1 MCPPLEIL
9 SEQRAAQDRNAILK
23 IVDNIETVI
32 VGKRDIVEIV
42 VLAMIAEGH
51 VLIEDV
57 PGTGKTSLI
66 SALAKTVNCGFKRIQ
81 FTPDVMPS
89 DVSGFSIYNQKT
101 GEFEF
106 RHGAAMSNIVL
117 ADEINRASAKTQSAM
132 LEIMEEKQ
140 VTVDSNTYKMERP
153 FMVLATQNPIDQL
166 GTYKLPEAQIDR
178 FMIKISVGYPAYE
191 DEVRIV
197 LGVEKAKKQISYI
210 ASKQDVIRLI
220 DDAEKVTVSD
230 LVAAYIVSLVAATRN
245 HSEIKLGSSP
255 RGSIALK
262 RIARAYAL
270 FCGRNYVTPDDVKL
284 MAPFVLGHRIT
295 LTNAA
300 KNEGKTEFP
309 KGGER
314 RAHRTGHSGCACLS
328 DSAGCVQQQ
337 HFRICSHTGHCVPSH
352 DVRDLSAHHEEKHR
366 HRCGTQRYRSGT
378 WGKGT
383 SGPRYPQQIIFG
395 LYQGESGYLRPGL
408 SGGR

>member
-1 MCPPLEIL
+1 MMNVSPAERL

-23 IVDNIETVI
+23 IVDNIESVI
-32 VGKRDIVEIV
+32 VGKRDVVEIV

-66 SALAKTVNCGFKRIQ
+66 SSLAKTVNCEFKRIQ

-106 RHGAAMSNIVL
+106 RHGSAMSNIVL

-140 VTVDSNTYKMERP
+140 VTVDSKTYKMERP
-153 FMVLATQNPIDQL
+153 YMVLATQNPIDQL

-197 LGVEKAKKQISYI
+197 LGVEEAKKKISYI

-220 DDAEKVTVSD
+220 DDAEKVAVSD

-262 RIARAYAL
+262 RLSRAYAL
-270 FCGRNYVTPDDVKL
+270 FCGRNFVTPDDVKL
-284 MAPFVLGHRIT
+284 MAPYVLGHRIT
-295 LTNAA
+295 LTNGA
-300 KNEGKTEFP
+300 KNEGKT
-309 KGGER
+309 GEDVVNDIIR
-314 RAHRTGHSGCACLS
+314 DIT
-328 DSAGCVQQQ
+328 
-337 HFRICSHTGHCVPSH
+337 VP
-352 DVRDLSAHHEEKHR
+352 VGA
-366 HRCGTQRYRSGT
+366 TQ
-378 WGKGT
+378 
-383 SGPRYPQQIIFG
+383 
-395 LYQGESGYLRPGL
+395 
-408 SGGR
+408 

>member
-1 MCPPLEIL
+1 MMNANPAGAL
-9 SEQRAAQDRNAILK
+9 SQQRAAQDRNAILK
-23 IVDNIETVI
+23 IVDNIESVI
-32 VGKRDIVEIV
+32 VGKRDVVEIV

-66 SALAKTVNCGFKRIQ
+66 SSLAKTVNCDFKRIQ

-106 RHGAAMSNIVL
+106 RHGSAMSNIVL

-140 VTVDSNTYKMERP
+140 VTVDSKTYKMERP
-153 FMVLATQNPIDQL
+153 YMVLATQNPIDQL

-197 LGVEKAKKQISYI
+197 LGVEEAKKKISYI

-220 DDAEKVTVSD
+220 DDAEHVTVSD

-262 RIARAYAL
+262 RLSRAYAL

-284 MAPFVLGHRIT
+284 MAPYVLGHRIT
-295 LTNAA
+295 LTNGA
-300 KNEGKTEFP
+300 KNEGKT
-309 KGGER
+309 GEDVVNDIIR
-314 RAHRTGHSGCACLS
+314 DITVPVGA
-328 DSAGCVQQQ
+328 VQ
-337 HFRICSHTGHCVPSH
+337 
-352 DVRDLSAHHEEKHR
+352 
-366 HRCGTQRYRSGT
+366 
-378 WGKGT
+378 
-383 SGPRYPQQIIFG
+383 
-395 LYQGESGYLRPGL
+395 
-408 SGGR
+408 

>member
-1 MCPPLEIL
+1 MTNVESLTT
-9 SEQRAAQDRNAILK
+9 QRAAQDRNAILK

-32 VGKRDIVEIV
+32 VGKREVVEIV

-66 SALAKTVNCGFKRIQ
+66 SALAKTVNCDFQRIQ

-106 RHGAAMSNIVL
+106 RNGAAMSNIVL

-140 VTVDSNTYKMERP
+140 VTVDSHTYKMEKP
-153 FMVLATQNPIDQL
+153 YMVLATQNPIDQL

-178 FMIKISVGYPAYE
+178 FMVKISIGYPDYR

-197 LGVEKAKKQISYI
+197 QGVEQAKKEISYI

-220 DDAEKVTVSD
+220 EDAEKVTVSD

-245 HSEIKLGSSP
+245 HSELKLGSSP
-255 RGSIALK
+255 RGSIALR

-284 MAPFVLGHRIT
+284 MAPYVLGHRVT
-295 LTNAA
+295 LTNGA
-300 KNEGKTEFP
+300 KNEGKT
-309 KGGER
+309 GMDVIG
-314 RAHRTGHSGCACLS
+314 
-328 DSAGCVQQQ
+328 D
-337 HFRICSHTGHCVPSH
+337 I
-352 DVRDLSAHHEEKHR
+352 VRDITVPVGAAE
-366 HRCGTQRYRSGT
+366 
-378 WGKGT
+378 
-383 SGPRYPQQIIFG
+383 
-395 LYQGESGYLRPGL
+395 
-408 SGGR
+408 

>member
-1 MCPPLEIL
+1 MINVPPAEML
-9 SEQRAAQDRNAILK
+9 SEQRTAQDRNAILK

-66 SALAKTVNCGFKRIQ
+66 SALAKTVNCDFKRIQ

-197 LGVEKAKKQISYI
+197 LGVEEAKKKISYI

-220 DDAEKVTVSD
+220 DDAERVAVSD

-245 HSEIKLGSSP
+245 HSAIKLGSSP

-262 RIARAYAL
+262 RLSRAYAL

-284 MAPFVLGHRIT
+284 MAPYVLGHRIT
-295 LTNAA
+295 LTNGA
-300 KNEGKTEFP
+300 KNEGKT
-309 KGGER
+309 GEDVINDIIR
-314 RAHRTGHSGCACLS
+314 DIT
-328 DSAGCVQQQ
+328 
-337 HFRICSHTGHCVPSH
+337 VP
-352 DVRDLSAHHEEKHR
+352 VGA
-366 HRCGTQRYRSGT
+366 TQ
-378 WGKGT
+378 
-383 SGPRYPQQIIFG
+383 
-395 LYQGESGYLRPGL
+395 
-408 SGGR
+408 

>member
-1 MCPPLEIL
+1 MNNVTPVMPL

-32 VGKRDIVEIV
+32 VGKRDVVEIV

-153 FMVLATQNPIDQL
+153 FMVLATQNPID
-166 GTYKLPEAQIDR
+166 DR
-178 FMIKISVGYPAYE
+178 FMIKISIGYPAYE
-191 DEVRIV
+191 DEVRVV
-197 LGVEKAKKQISYI
+197 LGVEEAKKQISYI

-220 DDAEKVTVSD
+220 EDAEKVTVSD
-230 LVAAYIVSLVAATRN
+230 LVAAYIVSLVSATRN

-262 RIARAYAL
+262 RLSRAYAL

-284 MAPFVLGHRIT
+284 MAPYVLGHRVT

-300 KNEGKTEFP
+300 KNEGK
-309 KGGER
+309 
-314 RAHRTGHSGCACLS
+314 
-328 DSAGCVQQQ
+328 
-337 HFRICSHTGHCVPSH
+337 
-352 DVRDLSAHHEEKHR
+352 
-366 HRCGTQRYRSGT
+366 
-378 WGKGT
+378 
-383 SGPRYPQQIIFG
+383 SGPDVIGDI
-395 LYQGESGYLRPGL
+395 LRDITVPVGANEV
-408 SGGR
+408 

>member
-1 MCPPLEIL
+1 MITVTPKETL
-9 SEQRAAQDRNAILK
+9 SEQRATQDRNAILK

-32 VGKRDIVEIV
+32 VGKRDVVEIV

-66 SALAKTVNCGFKRIQ
+66 SALAKTVNCDFKRIQ

-178 FMIKISVGYPAYE
+178 FMIKISIGYPAYE
-191 DEVRIV
+191 DEVRVV
-197 LGVEKAKKQISYI
+197 LGVEEAKKQISYI

-220 DDAEKVTVSD
+220 EDAEKVTVSD
-230 LVAAYIVSLVAATRN
+230 LVAAYIVSLVSATRN

-255 RGSIALK
+255 RGSIALQ
-262 RIARAYAL
+262 RLSRAYAL

-284 MAPFVLGHRIT
+284 MAPYVLGHRIT

-300 KNEGKTEFP
+300 KNEGKDGTDVINDIL
-309 KGGER
+309 R
-314 RAHRTGHSGCACLS
+314 DIT
-328 DSAGCVQQQ
+328 
-337 HFRICSHTGHCVPSH
+337 VP
-352 DVRDLSAHHEEKHR
+352 VGANN
-366 HRCGTQRYRSGT
+366 Q
-378 WGKGT
+378 
-383 SGPRYPQQIIFG
+383 
-395 LYQGESGYLRPGL
+395 
-408 SGGR
+408 

>member
-1 MCPPLEIL
+1 MTNVTPLETL
-9 SEQRAAQDRNAILK
+9 SPQRAAQDRNAILK
-23 IVDNIETVI
+23 IVDNVETVI
-32 VGKRDIVEIV
+32 VGKREVVEIV

-106 RHGAAMSNIVL
+106 RQGAAMSNIVL

-140 VTVDSNTYKMERP
+140 VTVDSKTYKMERP

-197 LGVEKAKKQISYI
+197 LGVEEAKKKISYI
-210 ASKQDVIRLI
+210 AAKSDVIRLI

-230 LVAAYIVSLVAATRN
+230 LVAAYIVSLVSATRN

-262 RIARAYAL
+262 RISRAYAL

-284 MAPFVLGHRIT
+284 MAPYVLGHRVT

-300 KNEGKTEFP
+300 KNEGK
-309 KGGER
+309 
-314 RAHRTGHSGCACLS
+314 SGS
-328 DSAGCVQQQ
+328 DVINDII
-337 HFRICSHTGHCVPSH
+337 RDITVP
-352 DVRDLSAHHEEKHR
+352 V
-366 HRCGTQRYRSGT
+366 GVTQ
-378 WGKGT
+378 
-383 SGPRYPQQIIFG
+383 
-395 LYQGESGYLRPGL
+395 
-408 SGGR
+408 

>member
-1 MCPPLEIL
+1 MMNVSPAERL

-23 IVDNIETVI
+23 IVDNIESVI
-32 VGKRDIVEIV
+32 VGKRDVVEIV

-66 SALAKTVNCGFKRIQ
+66 SSLAKTVNCDFKRIQ

-106 RHGAAMSNIVL
+106 RHGSAMSNIVL

-140 VTVDSNTYKMERP
+140 VTVDSKTYKMERP
-153 FMVLATQNPIDQL
+153 YMVLATQNPIDQL

-197 LGVEKAKKQISYI
+197 LGVEEAKKKISYI

-220 DDAEKVTVSD
+220 DDAEHVTVSD

-262 RIARAYAL
+262 RLSRAYAL

-284 MAPFVLGHRIT
+284 MAPYVLGHRIT
-295 LTNAA
+295 LTNGA
-300 KNEGKTEFP
+300 KNEGKT
-309 KGGER
+309 GEDVVNDIIR
-314 RAHRTGHSGCACLS
+314 DITVPVGA
-328 DSAGCVQQQ
+328 VQ
-337 HFRICSHTGHCVPSH
+337 
-352 DVRDLSAHHEEKHR
+352 
-366 HRCGTQRYRSGT
+366 
-378 WGKGT
+378 
-383 SGPRYPQQIIFG
+383 
-395 LYQGESGYLRPGL
+395 
-408 SGGR
+408 

>member
-1 MCPPLEIL
+1 MTTVNPVAPL

-32 VGKRDIVEIV
+32 VGKRETVEIV

-178 FMIKISVGYPAYE
+178 FMIKISVGYPDYQ

-197 LGVEKAKKQISYI
+197 LGVEEAKKKISYI
-210 ASKQDVIRLI
+210 ASKQDVVRLI
-220 DDAEKVTVSD
+220 DDAEHVTVSD
-230 LVAAYIVSLVAATRN
+230 LVAAYIVSLVSATRN

-262 RIARAYAL
+262 RISRAYAL

-284 MAPFVLGHRIT
+284 MAPYVLGHRVT

-300 KNEGKTEFP
+300 KNEGKS
-309 KGGER
+309 GEDVI
-314 RAHRTGHSGCACLS
+314 G
-328 DSAGCVQQQ
+328 D
-337 HFRICSHTGHCVPSH
+337 I
-352 DVRDLSAHHEEKHR
+352 VRDITVPV
-366 HRCGTQRYRSGT
+366 GVTQ
-378 WGKGT
+378 
-383 SGPRYPQQIIFG
+383 
-395 LYQGESGYLRPGL
+395 
-408 SGGR
+408 

>member
-1 MCPPLEIL
+1 MNNVTPVMPL

-32 VGKRDIVEIV
+32 VGKRDVVEIV

-178 FMIKISVGYPAYE
+178 FMIKISIGYPAYE
-191 DEVRIV
+191 DEVRVV
-197 LGVEKAKKQISYI
+197 LGVEEAKKQISYI

-220 DDAEKVTVSD
+220 EDAVKVTVSD
-230 LVAAYIVSLVAATRN
+230 LVAAYIVSLVSATRN

-262 RIARAYAL
+262 RLSRAYAL

-284 MAPFVLGHRIT
+284 MAPYVLGHRVT

-300 KNEGKTEFP
+300 KNEGK
-309 KGGER
+309 
-314 RAHRTGHSGCACLS
+314 
-328 DSAGCVQQQ
+328 
-337 HFRICSHTGHCVPSH
+337 
-352 DVRDLSAHHEEKHR
+352 
-366 HRCGTQRYRSGT
+366 
-378 WGKGT
+378 
-383 SGPRYPQQIIFG
+383 SGPDVIGDI
-395 LYQGESGYLRPGL
+395 LRDITVPVGANEV
-408 SGGR
+408 

>member
-1 MCPPLEIL
+1 MNNVTPAEML
-9 SEQRAAQDRNAILK
+9 SEQRAAQDRNAIMK

-32 VGKRDIVEIV
+32 VGKRDKVEIV

-178 FMIKISVGYPAYE
+178 FMINTNCPKRRS
-191 DEVRIV
+191 
-197 LGVEKAKKQISYI
+197 
-210 ASKQDVIRLI
+210 
-220 DDAEKVTVSD
+220 TVS
-230 LVAAYIVSLVAATRN
+230 
-245 HSEIKLGSSP
+245 
-255 RGSIALK
+255 
-262 RIARAYAL
+262 
-270 FCGRNYVTPDDVKL
+270 
-284 MAPFVLGHRIT
+284 
-295 LTNAA
+295 
-300 KNEGKTEFP
+300 
-309 KGGER
+309 
-314 RAHRTGHSGCACLS
+314 
-328 DSAGCVQQQ
+328 
-337 HFRICSHTGHCVPSH
+337 
-352 DVRDLSAHHEEKHR
+352 
-366 HRCGTQRYRSGT
+366 
-378 WGKGT
+378 
-383 SGPRYPQQIIFG
+383 
-395 LYQGESGYLRPGL
+395 
-408 SGGR
+408 

>member
-1 MCPPLEIL
+1 MMNVNPAGAL
-9 SEQRAAQDRNAILK
+9 SQQRAAQDRNAILK
-23 IVDNIETVI
+23 IVDNIESVI
-32 VGKRDIVEIV
+32 VGKRDVVEIV

-66 SALAKTVNCGFKRIQ
+66 SSLAKTVNCDFKRIQ

-106 RHGAAMSNIVL
+106 RHGSAMSNIVL

-140 VTVDSNTYKMERP
+140 VTVDSKTYKMERP
-153 FMVLATQNPIDQL
+153 YMVLATQNPIDQL

-197 LGVEKAKKQISYI
+197 LGVEEAKKKISYI

-220 DDAEKVTVSD
+220 DDAEHVIVSD

-262 RIARAYAL
+262 RLSRAYAL

-284 MAPFVLGHRIT
+284 MAPYVLGHRIT
-295 LTNAA
+295 LTNGA
-300 KNEGKTEFP
+300 KNEGKT
-309 KGGER
+309 GEDVVNDIIR
-314 RAHRTGHSGCACLS
+314 DITVPVGA
-328 DSAGCVQQQ
+328 VQ
-337 HFRICSHTGHCVPSH
+337 
-352 DVRDLSAHHEEKHR
+352 
-366 HRCGTQRYRSGT
+366 
-378 WGKGT
+378 
-383 SGPRYPQQIIFG
+383 
-395 LYQGESGYLRPGL
+395 
-408 SGGR
+408 

>member
-1 MCPPLEIL
+1 MNNVTPVMPL

-32 VGKRDIVEIV
+32 VGKRDVVEIV

-178 FMIKISVGYPAYE
+178 FMIKISIGYPAYE
-191 DEVRIV
+191 DEVRVV
-197 LGVEKAKKQISYI
+197 LGVEEAKKQISYI

-220 DDAEKVTVSD
+220 DDADKVTVSD
-230 LVAAYIVSLVAATRN
+230 LVAAYIVRVSSATRN

-262 RIARAYAL
+262 RLSRAYAL

-284 MAPFVLGHRIT
+284 MAPYVLGHRVT

-300 KNEGKTEFP
+300 KNEGK
-309 KGGER
+309 
-314 RAHRTGHSGCACLS
+314 
-328 DSAGCVQQQ
+328 
-337 HFRICSHTGHCVPSH
+337 
-352 DVRDLSAHHEEKHR
+352 
-366 HRCGTQRYRSGT
+366 
-378 WGKGT
+378 
-383 SGPRYPQQIIFG
+383 SGPDVIGDI
-395 LYQGESGYLRPGL
+395 LRDITVPVGANEV
-408 SGGR
+408 

>member
-1 MCPPLEIL
+1 MNNVTPVMPL

-32 VGKRDIVEIV
+32 VGKRDVVEIV

-178 FMIKISVGYPAYE
+178 FMIKISIGYPAYE
-191 DEVRIV
+191 DEVRVV
-197 LGVEKAKKQISYI
+197 LGVEEAKKQISYI

-220 DDAEKVTVSD
+220 EDAEKVTVSD
-230 LVAAYIVSLVAATRN
+230 LVAAYIVSLVSATRN

-262 RIARAYAL
+262 RLSRAYAL

-284 MAPFVLGHRIT
+284 MAPYVLGHRVT

-300 KNEGKTEFP
+300 KNEGN
-309 KGGER
+309 
-314 RAHRTGHSGCACLS
+314 
-328 DSAGCVQQQ
+328 
-337 HFRICSHTGHCVPSH
+337 
-352 DVRDLSAHHEEKHR
+352 
-366 HRCGTQRYRSGT
+366 
-378 WGKGT
+378 
-383 SGPRYPQQIIFG
+383 SGPDVIGDI
-395 LYQGESGYLRPGL
+395 LRDITVPVGANEV
-408 SGGR
+408 

>member
-1 MCPPLEIL
+1 MINVPPAAML
-9 SEQRAAQDRNAILK
+9 SEQRTAQDRNAILK

-66 SALAKTVNCGFKRIQ
+66 SALAKTVNCDFKRIQ

-197 LGVEKAKKQISYI
+197 LGVEEAKKKISYI

-220 DDAEKVTVSD
+220 DDAERVAVSD

-262 RIARAYAL
+262 RLSRAYAL

-284 MAPFVLGHRIT
+284 MAPYVLGHRVT
-295 LTNAA
+295 LTNGA
-300 KNEGKTEFP
+300 KNEGKT
-309 KGGER
+309 GEDVINDIIR
-314 RAHRTGHSGCACLS
+314 DIT
-328 DSAGCVQQQ
+328 
-337 HFRICSHTGHCVPSH
+337 VP
-352 DVRDLSAHHEEKHR
+352 VGA
-366 HRCGTQRYRSGT
+366 TQ
-378 WGKGT
+378 
-383 SGPRYPQQIIFG
+383 
-395 LYQGESGYLRPGL
+395 
-408 SGGR
+408 

>member
-1 MCPPLEIL
+1 M
-9 SEQRAAQDRNAILK
+9 
-23 IVDNIETVI
+23 
-32 VGKRDIVEIV
+32 
-42 VLAMIAEGH
+42 
-51 VLIEDV
+51 
-57 PGTGKTSLI
+57 I

-178 FMIKISVGYPAYE
+178 FMIKISIGYPAYE
-191 DEVRIV
+191 DEVRVV
-197 LGVEKAKKQISYI
+197 LGVEEAKKQISYI

-220 DDAEKVTVSD
+220 EDAEKVTVSD
-230 LVAAYIVSLVAATRN
+230 LVAAYIVSLVSATRN

-262 RIARAYAL
+262 RLSRAYAL

-284 MAPFVLGHRIT
+284 MAPYVLGHRVT

-300 KNEGKTEFP
+300 KNEGK
-309 KGGER
+309 
-314 RAHRTGHSGCACLS
+314 
-328 DSAGCVQQQ
+328 
-337 HFRICSHTGHCVPSH
+337 
-352 DVRDLSAHHEEKHR
+352 
-366 HRCGTQRYRSGT
+366 
-378 WGKGT
+378 
-383 SGPRYPQQIIFG
+383 SGPDVIGDI
-395 LYQGESGYLRPGL
+395 LRDITVPVGANEV
-408 SGGR
+408 

>member
-1 MCPPLEIL
+1 MIHVTPVEAL
-9 SEQRAAQDRNAILK
+9 SSQRAAQDRNAILK

-32 VGKRDIVEIV
+32 VGKRDVVEIV

-66 SALAKTVNCGFKRIQ
+66 SALAKTVNCEFKRIQ

-89 DVSGFSIYNQKT
+89 DVSGFSVYNQKT

-106 RHGAAMSNIVL
+106 RKGAAMSNIVL

-140 VTVDSNTYKMERP
+140 VTVDSHTYKMERP

-197 LGVEKAKKQISYI
+197 LGVEEAKKKISYI
-210 ASKQDVIRLI
+210 ASKSDVLRLI
-220 DDAEKVTVSD
+220 GDAEKVIVSD
-230 LVAAYIVSLVAATRN
+230 LVAAYIVSLVSATRN

-262 RIARAYAL
+262 RISRAYAL

-284 MAPFVLGHRIT
+284 MAPYVLGHRIT

-300 KNEGKTEFP
+300 KNEGK
-309 KGGER
+309 GGTDVIEEIIR
-314 RAHRTGHSGCACLS
+314 NVT
-328 DSAGCVQQQ
+328 
-337 HFRICSHTGHCVPSH
+337 VP
-352 DVRDLSAHHEEKHR
+352 VGA
-366 HRCGTQRYRSGT
+366 TQ
-378 WGKGT
+378 
-383 SGPRYPQQIIFG
+383 
-395 LYQGESGYLRPGL
+395 
-408 SGGR
+408 